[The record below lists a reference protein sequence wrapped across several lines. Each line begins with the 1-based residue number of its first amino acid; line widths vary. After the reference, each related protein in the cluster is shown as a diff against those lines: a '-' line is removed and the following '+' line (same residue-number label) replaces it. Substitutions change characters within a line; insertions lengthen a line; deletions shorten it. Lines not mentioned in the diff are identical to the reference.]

1 MIGKRVFYNSH
12 GDAALYAML
21 CEAAGELCEV
31 VTLDRDSDAER
42 VEKLKT
48 ADAVVV
54 AATPLTSTLLAAA
67 SRLAFVHHQGVGYQ
81 DTVDTASLAE
91 RRIPLAIT
99 PGGTT
104 VGVAEH
110 TIMLILSALRR
121 LPFADAELRQG
132 RFHINALRAVSREL
146 KGRKVGLIGTGR
158 IGRAVAERLKPFGV
172 DLIYYDPVRLPEPV
186 ETELGLQARSIDEVL
201 AEAEIVSLHLPL
213 TSATRRLVN
222 AERLAAMRSGAFLVN
237 TSRGGL
243 IDEAAL
249 IEALRAGRLA
259 GAALDVFDPEPPG
272 ADHPL
277 YAFPNVVLTPHISA
291 GTRDAFLEKMRFVF
305 DNLDRFWRGEP
316 VENLI
321 KLSGPAGRA
330 A

>member
-1 MIGKRVFYNSH
+1 MTGKRVFYNSH
-12 GDAALYAML
+12 GDTALYAML
-21 CEAAGELCEV
+21 REAAGELCEV

-42 VEKLKT
+42 IEKLKT
-48 ADAVVV
+48 ADAVIV
-54 AATPLTSTLLAAA
+54 AATPLTSALVAAA
-67 SRLAFVHHQGVGYQ
+67 PRLSFVHHQGVGYQ
-81 DTVDTASLAE
+81 DTVHTASLAE

-121 LPFADAELRQG
+121 LPFADAELRHG

-146 KGRKVGLIGTGR
+146 KGRKVGLVGAGR

-172 DLIYYDPVRLPEPV
+172 TMIYYDPAGLPESV
-186 ETELGLQARSIDEVL
+186 EAELGLLARSLDEVF
-201 AEAEIVSLHLPL
+201 AEAEIISLHLPL
-213 TSATRRLVN
+213 TPATRRLVD
-222 AERLAAMRSGAFLVN
+222 AERLATMRPDAFLVN

-243 IDEAAL
+243 VDEAAL
-249 IEALRAGRLA
+249 VAALRGGRLA

-272 ADHPL
+272 ADNPL
-277 YAFPNVVLTPHISA
+277 YAFPQVVLTPHISA

-305 DNLDRFWRGEP
+305 GNLDRFWRGET

-321 KLSGPAGRA
+321 DLSEAAGRA

>member
-1 MIGKRVFYNSH
+1 MTGKRVFYNSH

-21 CEAAGELCEV
+21 REAAGGRFEV
-31 VTLDRDSDAER
+31 VTLDRDDDGER
-42 VEKLKT
+42 MGKLAS
-48 ADAVVV
+48 ADAVIV
-54 AATPLTSTLLAAA
+54 ASTPLTHALIAAA
-67 SRLAFVHHQGVGYQ
+67 PRLAFVHHQGVGYH
-81 DTVDTASLAE
+81 DTVHTASLAE

-104 VGVAEH
+104 TGVAEH

-146 KGRKVGLIGTGR
+146 RGRTVGLVGAGR

-172 DLIYYDPVRLPEPV
+172 SLIYYDPVRLPEAV
-186 ETELGLQARSIDEVL
+186 EAELGLEARSLDAVF

-213 TSATRRLVN
+213 TAATRRIVD
-222 AERLAAMRSGAFLVN
+222 AGRLAAMRPGAFLVN

-243 IDEAAL
+243 VDEVAL
-249 IEALRAGRLA
+249 VEALSAGRLA
-259 GAALDVFDPEPPG
+259 GAALDVFDPEPPAAG
-272 ADHPL
+272 HPL

-305 DNLDRFWRGEP
+305 GNLDRFWRGEA

-321 KLSGPAGRA
+321 DLSGAAGRA